1 MMQVHRVV
9 SPGRAA
15 RAQWWQEQAQRVLS
29 DAGFE
34 PYVSELFVTD
44 QSTELDLVR
53 ELPVP
58 MTSVALAVPVIAPQV
73 PLVLDVVE
81 CDQLVSGREGE
92 QAEITLQAILREE
105 GFHARDFARLSE
117 LPEAQWRP
125 HVNPAG
131 QILNRS
137 GLISFL
143 QARVSN
149 YHWT

>member
-58 MTSVALAVPVIAPQV
+58 
-73 PLVLDVVE
+73 LVLDVVE

-92 QAEITLQAILREE
+92 QAEITIQAILREE

-117 LPEAQWRP
+117 LPEAQWHP
-125 HVNPAG
+125 HVNRAG
-131 QILNRS
+131 QILNHS
-137 GLISFL
+137 GLLSFL
-143 QARVSN
+143 Q
-149 YHWT
+149 T